1 MELLTPALEAHFFP
15 TVEEA
20 SRLSISCYRADYS
33 ASRIAC
39 AVEDCDAHLINLNVT
54 DRLTPEGEIIIDLR
68 INHRNASSVA
78 RSLERYGYTVIQTSS
93 EDGDLHQEVAAGRVA
108 QLMAQLNV

>member
-1 MELLTPALEAHFFP
+1 M
-15 TVEEA
+15 
-20 SRLSISCYRADYS
+20 
-33 ASRIAC
+33 
-39 AVEDCDAHLINLNVT
+39 EDCDAHLINLNVT